1 MSAGSIFATLSG
13 VAVLLVVV
21 ACGERSEPFGLL
33 PPDLPV
39 TVQGAAAEPFVGE
52 SLPARV
58 VALDAGVG
66 ATAWELGANVVGA
79 PSDVV
84 DPSIELIAGS
94 NGQIDIDAVRA
105 LAPDLI
111 LATPQTEPSVVAQLA
126 DNPAVPIYTAPAA
139 SVDDVVRSA
148 QELGLI
154 LGDPVLSREFSGD
167 LRSSLDDAI
176 RRIAGREPVRVF
188 VDTGFRIP
196 PDPNSLFVD
205 VLAHAGGLFVPE
217 DAIVDS
223 SVETVELEQV
233 APDVYLATPES
244 RVSLAGLQA
253 NEQLNRLPAVVSE
266 RVFVIDNAILSV
278 GGPDVVQT
286 INDLID
292 ILHPDAP

>member
-1 MSAGSIFATLSG
+1 M
-13 VAVLLVVV
+13 AVLLVVV
-21 ACGERSEPFGLL
+21 ACGERGEPFGPL

-39 TVQGAAAEPFVGE
+39 TVQGAALEPFVGE
-52 SLPARV
+52 TLPARV

-84 DPSIELIAGS
+84 DPSIELIAAS
-94 NGQIDIDAVRA
+94 DGQIDIDAVRA
-105 LAPDLI
+105 LDPDLI
-111 LATPQTEPSVVAQLA
+111 LATPKTDPSVVAQLA
-126 DNPAVPIYTAPAA
+126 DDPAVPIYTAPAA

-148 QELGLI
+148 QELGLL

-167 LRSSLDDAI
+167 LRNSLDDAT
-176 RRIAGREPVRVF
+176 RRVAGREPVRVF

-196 PDPNSLFVD
+196 PDPSSLFVD

-217 DAIVDS
+217 DAVVDG
-223 SVETVELEQV
+223 SVETFELERV

-244 RVSLAGLQA
+244 RVSLARLQA
-253 NEQLNRLPAVVSE
+253 DEQLNGIPAVVSE
-266 RVFVIDNAILSV
+266 RVFVIDNAVLSV

-292 ILHPDAP
+292 ILHPDVP

>member
-1 MSAGSIFATLSG
+1 VSTRTIFATLSG
-13 VAVLLVVV
+13 VAVLLVLI
-21 ACGERSEPFGLL
+21 ACGERSEPFGPL

-52 SLPARV
+52 TLPARV

-84 DPSIELIAGS
+84 DPSIELIAASDGR
-94 NGQIDIDAVRA
+94 IDIDAVRA

-111 LATPQTEPSVVAQLA
+111 LATPRTDPSVIAQLA
-126 DNPAVPIYTAPAA
+126 DDPAVPIYTAPAA

-148 QELGLI
+148 QELGLV

-167 LRSSLDDAI
+167 LRSSLDDAT

-196 PDPNSLFVD
+196 PDPSSLFVD
-205 VLAHAGGLFVPE
+205 LLAHAGGLFVPE
-217 DAIVDS
+217 DAVIDS
-223 SVETVELEQV
+223 SVEAVELERV
-233 APDVYLATPES
+233 APDIYLATPES
-244 RVSLAGLQA
+244 RVSLARLQA
-253 NEQLNRLPAVVSE
+253 DEQLSGIPAVISE
-266 RVFVIDNAILSV
+266 RVFVIDDAILNV